1 MKLLFDFFPIIL
13 FFIAYKL
20 HGIYAATAVIIV
32 ATILQVSYNYLRHKK
47 VEKMHLV
54 TLVIVVVLGGATL
67 LLQDEKF
74 IAWKPSVVNWGFA
87 LAFWASHYLFGKTPI
102 VKRMMGAMI
111 ELPNQA
117 WLRLSYMWIGFF
129 VFSGLL
135 NLWVYYNFSLDTW
148 VNFKLFGLLGL
159 TFVFILLQGVYI
171 TKRGKFIE
179 PAAEEAAKQVA
190 EKSIEQDSNKKD

>member
-67 LLQDEKF
+67 LLQDERF
-74 IAWKPSVVNWGFA
+74 IAWKPTMVNWGFA
-87 LAFWASHYLFGKTPI
+87 LAFLLSHYVFGKTPI
-102 VKRMMGAMI
+102 VKRMMSAMI

-117 WLRLSYMWIGFF
+117 WLRLSYMWIWFF
-129 VFSGLL
+129 VLSGLL

-148 VNFKLFGLLGL
+148 VNFKLFGLFGL

-171 TKRGKFIE
+171 AKKGKFIE
-179 PAAEEAAKQVA
+179 PETAESSKSSEL
-190 EKSIEQDSNKKD
+190 EKRD